1 MSSLDSTLGSNA
13 SPQRPPDQAPVA
25 DRAPGVLDAPHAAS
39 TIGMLALISLLAF
52 EQLAVATVMPVVAGA
67 LDGTALYAAAF
78 GAAVAAGMLG
88 MVLAGRWCDRSG
100 PLPPLLAGI
109 AAFVLGLVIAG
120 AAPDMATLVGGRLLQ
135 GGGGGMMS
143 VALYVVVGRHYPPAL
158 HARIFAAFAAAW
170 VLPAIVGPALAGLI
184 ARHLGWRWVFLAAAL
199 LAVPAA
205 LLLQRGLARLRPAA
219 DQPAP
224 AGGRQRASLGLAAG
238 AAASAALLYAGG
250 EPMTARPLWLAI
262 ALVGLAVCAPRL
274 LPAGTLRGRTGLPA
288 VIALRGL
295 VAATFFSAEVFI
307 PLLLTS
313 ERGLSPVQA
322 GLVLTGGALG
332 WSAGSW
338 LQGRD
343 REAPSAA
350 ASIRRLRLGFMMLA
364 GGTLSVALALWP
376 AVPIAAAAL
385 GWAIG
390 GMGIGM
396 VFPTLSVLTLRF
408 APAHEQGAASS
419 ALQLADSLFSAVGL
433 ALASGLLAALRPA
446 SALLAYGAG
455 FGFAAGLSVLGALLA
470 GRARA

>member
-1 MSSLDSTLGSNA
+1 MSSLESTLNA
-13 SPQRPPDQAPVA
+13 DTAPGTA
-25 DRAPGVLDAPHAAS
+25 REPGVLDAPYAAS

-67 LDGTALYAAAF
+67 LDGAALYAAAF

-109 AAFVLGLVIAG
+109 AAFVLGLVVAG
-120 AAPDMATLVGGRLLQ
+120 AAPAMATLVAGRLLQ

-170 VLPAIVGPALAGLI
+170 VLPAIVGPAVAGLI
-184 ARHLGWRWVFLAAAL
+184 ARHLGWRWVFLAAGL

-205 LLLQRGLARLRPAA
+205 LLLQRGLVRVRLPAEA
-219 DQPAP
+219 AP
-224 AGGRQRASLGLAAG
+224 SAGSGQRTSLGFAAG

-250 EPMTARPLWLAI
+250 EDITARPLWLAA
-262 ALVGLAVCAPRL
+262 ALIGLACFAPRV
-274 LPAGTLRGRTGLPA
+274 LPAGTLRGRPGLPT

-313 ERGLSPVQA
+313 ERGLTPVQA
-322 GLVLTGGALG
+322 GLVLTLGALG

-343 REAPSAA
+343 HGTPSAA
-350 ASIRRLRLGFMMLA
+350 SSIRRLRIGFVMLA

-376 AVPIAAAAL
+376 SVPIAAAAL

-396 VFPTLSVLTLRF
+396 VFPTLSVLTLRL
-408 APAHEQGAASS
+408 APTQEQGAASS

-433 ALASGLLAALRPA
+433 ALASGLLAALRPW
-446 SALLAYGAG
+446 SAPLAYGAG
-455 FGFAAGLSVLGALLA
+455 FGFAAALSLIGALLA
-470 GRARA
+470 SRARP